1 MAQQKS
7 LLVRTKPKPSRAEI
21 LALYD
26 QGLGTLEV
34 ATRLEICQSW
44 ARRVKQERREY
55 GVACNATT
63 RRRQPKWAPLV
74 PQIHAALTRQPD
86 LTLDELKVELG
97 TTLHPGT
104 LCRALRKLKLTF
116 QKKCCRRRSRI
127 GRMSLNDV
135 RRGWCNKRVSIR
147 KSCYFSMN
155 SERKRISRG
164 RMGVLSQGRDW
175 WPRCRT
181 VTGNRPRLSA

>member
-55 GVACNATT
+55 GTTCNATT
-63 RRRQPKWAPLV
+63 RRRDPKWAPLV

-116 QKKCCRRRSRI
+116 KKKC
-127 GRMSLNDV
+127 
-135 RRGWCNKRVSIR
+135 
-147 KSCYFSMN
+147 
-155 SERKRISRG
+155 
-164 RMGVLSQGRDW
+164 
-175 WPRCRT
+175 
-181 VTGNRPRLSA
+181 